1 MSGCL
6 HIQLW
11 VELSVVRRV
20 SGETLS
26 GGHCSSWSD
35 LTHDTD
41 PGTVI
46 GFSNHCTSIFT
57 IFGKV
62 ASGHSLQNLLYIS
75 GCLNTKVLVHK
86 TSSLMG
92 LVSKD
97 PENRQLRI
105 LRYIDDRILSTD
117 YMHQPLHLEE
127 HLPPQ
132 TIYCHVSQQLA
143 RTPLHPGDL

>member
-1 MSGCL
+1 
-6 HIQLW
+6 
-11 VELSVVRRV
+11 
-20 SGETLS
+20 
-26 GGHCSSWSD
+26 
-35 LTHDTD
+35 
-41 PGTVI
+41 
-46 GFSNHCTSIFT
+46 
-57 IFGKV
+57 
-62 ASGHSLQNLLYIS
+62 
-75 GCLNTKVLVHK
+75 
-86 TSSLMG
+86 MG